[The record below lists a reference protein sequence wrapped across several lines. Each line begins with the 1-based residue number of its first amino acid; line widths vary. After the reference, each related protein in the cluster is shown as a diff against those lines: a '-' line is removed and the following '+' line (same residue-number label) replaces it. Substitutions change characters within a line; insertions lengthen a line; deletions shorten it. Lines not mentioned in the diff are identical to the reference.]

1 MRRRL
6 SPVLFALVLVA
17 SAASVPTVA
26 TVHEHPSSPSPS
38 KLDPAL
44 SPTATGPAPDR
55 SLDHRL
61 PDGVPEE
68 ACVPHKWIG
77 INGDHP
83 YGGFTLGEDPVTG
96 EPIYRPGT
104 GVTDGSGTPED
115 PFVIENWCIVPGGEG
130 PGMWIQNT
138 EAHLLIRDNLL
149 LGGTGLPTAGI
160 QLDNADNVTVEENT
174 VLGFFDGIMVM
185 RGSTKAHVIDNE
197 LHDAY
202 RGISVLSGSHEP
214 TVTNNTVTDPEFEG
228 LFHNVEQG
236 LLVNNTVRG
245 SDGDGIL
252 ILDETTETVVEH
264 NRIEDSAEDGVRM
277 YRAGGVEL
285 VGNDI
290 VDSGGAALH
299 VTNGTTPVEAS
310 GNWWGDS
317 SGPSGGQVDACTG
330 AVADGEGGAIVVD
343 DDSGVCFDPWR
354 LSSVPGAGA
363 G

>member
-6 SPVLFALVLVA
+6 SPVLFALILVA

-138 EAHLLIRDNLL
+138 EAHVTIRENVFFGANLQVSAIRL
-149 LGGTGLPTAGI
+149 
-160 QLDNADNVTVEENT
+160 QDADNVTVEDNLISGHTGTGLEAFAGSEKVVVEGNT
-174 VLGFFDGIMVM
+174 IAG
-185 RGSTKAHVIDNE
+185 N
-197 LHDAY
+197 Y
-202 RGISVLSGSHEP
+202 RGLHIVSGSDEP
-214 TVTNNTVTDPEFEG
+214 RI
-228 LFHNVEQG
+228 
-236 LLVNNTVRG
+236 VNNTITDSEDMGMLYIVA
-245 SDGDGIL
+245 DGYVANNTFENSGDDGIV
-252 ILDETTETVVEH
+252 IGDETDGTRFER
-264 NRIEDSAEDGVRM
+264 NRIANSAEDGVRM

-354 LSSVPGAGA
+354 LSPVPGAGA